1 MAAELVTRA
10 PDDLIERVVVGGDL
24 TALTPAQRTQY
35 YQGVCES
42 LGLNPLTRPFEYIRL
57 QGKLTLYARRDATD
71 QLRRLHDISIE
82 IVNRTKIDD
91 LYVVTARASNRDGR
105 VDESI
110 GAVSVSGLNG
120 EALANA
126 LMKAE
131 TKAKRRVTLSI
142 CGLGW
147 SDETEVE
154 TIPYARR
161 VAVDADGVIAEPQL
175 PEPSGEP
182 EPSAESQ
189 PHWIDDER
197 ARRRFWAWTSET
209 LGLSSRD
216 VYTALG
222 VEHVHDYAG
231 SMTDAKAAI
240 ESYVANYAGAAT
252 EEGEA

>member
-57 QGKLTLYARRDATD
+57 QGKLTLYARRDAAD
-71 QLRRLHDISIE
+71 QLRRLHGISVE
-82 IVNRTKIDD
+82 IVSRTKVDD

-110 GAVSVSGLNG
+110 GAVSVAGLNG

-154 TIPYARR
+154 TIPNARP
-161 VAVDADGVIAEPQL
+161 VVVDADGVIAEPQL
-175 PEPSGEP
+175 PEPSDE
-182 EPSAESQ
+182 

>member
-1 MAAELVTRA
+1 MTNEMATVTVNDA
-10 PDDLIERVVVGGDL
+10 LERIIAQGDL
-24 TALTPAQRTQY
+24 GTLTPEQRTAY
-35 YQGVCES
+35 YRAVCES

-57 QGKLTLYARRDATD
+57 QGKLTLYARRDAAD
-71 QLRRLHDISIE
+71 QLRRLHGISVE
-82 IVNRTKIDD
+82 IVNRTKVDD

-110 GAVSVSGLNG
+110 GAVSVAGLNG

-131 TKAKRRVTLSI
+131 TKAKRRVTLSL

-154 TIPYARR
+154 TIPNARR

-175 PEPSGEP
+175 PEPSDK
-182 EPSAESQ
+182 

-222 VEHVHDYAG
+222 VEQVHDYAG
-231 SMTDAKAAI
+231 SMADAKAAI

>member
-1 MAAELVTRA
+1 MTNEMATVTVNDA
-10 PDDLIERVVVGGDL
+10 LERIIAQGDL
-24 TALTPAQRTQY
+24 GTLTPEQRTAY
-35 YQGVCES
+35 YRAVCES

-57 QGKLTLYARRDATD
+57 QGKLTLYARRDAAD
-71 QLRRLHDISIE
+71 QLRGCMASRSRLSTHQG
-82 IVNRTKIDD
+82 DD
-91 LYVVTARASNRDGR
+91 LHAVTAREQPRWPR
-105 VDESI
+105 RRET
-110 GAVSVSGLNG
+110 GAVSGWARGGRWRTRS
-120 EALANA
+120 
-126 LMKAE
+126 KAGQV
-131 TKAKRRVTLSI
+131 KRRVTLSL

-154 TIPYARR
+154 TIPNARR

-175 PEPSGEP
+175 PEPSDK
-182 EPSAESQ
+182 

-222 VEHVHDYAG
+222 VEQVHDYAG
-231 SMTDAKAAI
+231 SMADAKAAI

-252 EEGEA
+252 EEGEG